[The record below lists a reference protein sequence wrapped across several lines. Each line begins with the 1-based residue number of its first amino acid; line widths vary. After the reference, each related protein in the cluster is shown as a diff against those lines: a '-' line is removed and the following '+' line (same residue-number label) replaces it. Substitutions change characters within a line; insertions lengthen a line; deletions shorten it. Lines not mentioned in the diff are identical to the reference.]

1 MARAGRPRRGY
12 SSAWSRATALAC
24 PAPCLATPWMRRRHD
39 SPRSMVRRRR
49 GRRRACSFGATPRK
63 VGDRW
68 RRRNKG
74 GRLYGS
80 DWKSFSSSPGSR
92 GGSRSGAL
100 LAPPHPC
107 PMMVC
112 TPWLPTTPGA
122 SPVLLLLSDAASL
135 IFLTCFLNTHSW
147 ICHHTRG
154 TWRRQPSSHPASAGE
169 PRGCCATR
177 CNCTHQEH
185 HVFRKAKR

>member
-1 MARAGRPRRGY
+1 MARASQPRRGC
-12 SSAWSRATALAC
+12 SSAWSRATAVAC
-24 PAPCLATPWMRRRHD
+24 PGPCLATPWMRMRHD

-49 GRRRACSFGATPRK
+49 GRRRACSFEATPCK

-74 GRLYGS
+74 GRLYGF

-92 GGSRSGAL
+92 GGSRSGGDP
-100 LAPPHPC
+100 APRPAARSHLTII
-107 PMMVC
+107 VC
-112 TPWLPTTPGA
+112 SAPRA
-122 SPVLLLLSDAASL
+122 SPSVLHDGLHPLVAY
-135 IFLTCFLNTHSW
+135 HSS
-147 ICHHTRG
+147 HHTG
-154 TWRRQPSSHPASAGE
+154 GKWRRQPSSHPASAGE